1 MAAFFDDPFTTG
13 RGIDGTAPSGTPV
26 QGFDSLVDSIAALQG
41 RSEQTPPT
49 AGPLGQ
55 EDSADPFPD
64 TAGEDRP
71 EVARKQDEGV
81 VPGLLSQPLDERGP
95 TAFQR
100 MEINWAD
107 GGEKADTPRPY
118 KAGDADFLEVDYTY
132 GRKKGATNEP
142 ILAANVFGR
151 QFTEAELQQDDEG
164 RRLLELMAAR
174 RAGTYNS
181 GGSLANF
188 GRGWAD
194 WSKSDIPFYGWMS
207 DIGVSISEAIDM
219 SKTIR
224 KLQDGEKVTPHEAIA
239 VRRYMLQQEL
249 EGTRTMA
256 YNVGAVVRQAV
267 PFMAEMAA
275 TSAVGAALGSI
286 VAPGLGTLTGGAA
299 GALVGAAKWLFT
311 GGRAAAKAGTRYLV
325 SSTVAEIAR
334 RMARGEAVS
343 LAERQLVMRAGRD
356 VFGKA
361 AFRTLRG
368 EVAAELG
375 TTASRR
381 TVTETAVKRFAGRFA
396 EADAV
401 PEAARGLATKLV
413 EADTAN
419 AVGSGAM
426 EAMRKWALNFAKT
439 RPAEGA
445 GAREIDRAVRE
456 GIANATRTHGAAWV
470 HTELSNLSKG
480 FTRGLVR
487 EIGGAGGTLD
497 ATQTVAQSIARAS
510 GSLAVEDRL
519 AETVTRSILSDA
531 ARNFELRYG
540 TRGFLATPE
549 RFLRFAFRNAQRGFL
564 QSEHSFVRG
573 GLPTIGHAGF
583 TSFNRSWD
591 ALAEGIGRTMIQAPI
606 QAGIQLGVAAPV
618 FAGVAA
624 ASGADLGDVTFR
636 GQLGEQLDALVT
648 GDRDRM
654 DHARMVA
661 LGQMFTEY
669 WSENS
674 GRGLGLLAGGAASG
688 LAGKTPLQV
697 ARYLKGARDTFI
709 TPISR
714 RTGETLSK
722 AVEAVFGYGDIRR
735 MSLDRVKGLAERY
748 VSRAGFRS
756 ANRADIA
763 RIVET
768 RSLDG
773 VDGAFRR
780 ELESKGVKSA
790 KDLVTNSVMAAE
802 RFTKGQAARAYLGY
816 VMMQKGV
823 TPDRIVR
830 AFRQMGKGG
839 GIIEEMGEERFGD
852 FIKGL
857 FHLDDSASNATLADH
872 MKNAFSGWTDADQ
885 LATEFLGFAFPGIAR
900 GASLRLQSWM
910 GQGGLARTRD
920 ATSAIVRITD
930 AASSRRTAQV
940 AVEGLDEK
948 SRRRYAAWD
957 EAKAAEL
964 DRNLGTTEANRAKV
978 GANAAAHR
986 ALAADPSQW
995 ERFEADLAAAGAQ
1008 VREGQNASVRDT
1020 LDRMR
1025 ASKTDEAAADAMA
1038 EAAKEIA
1045 ETSGTEQELEANIQA
1060 FGGEALF
1067 GPDGVDA
1074 IRKEWRKA
1082 DGHAFS
1088 KGNAIEQSLS
1098 EYNRLVHDGPGRM
1111 DFENGHTADEWARH
1125 LVTYAPF
1132 AGRNNAQTA
1141 EERERAAQGSDTGV
1155 DLVGAGAREELA
1167 DAVDE
1172 MALRLGRAESELEP
1186 SMSWGRRALIRLAG
1200 LPAAI
1205 VSGDLSFA
1213 AANPAA
1219 WLAADVGVPLHLRE
1233 AARNAYREALLHGYR
1248 ELESQFDAGLKARL
1262 NEALANGTDFA
1273 VALQDAGVDT
1283 ATVRRMEEAGA
1294 AHRRALISAVS
1305 QEYLAASGV
1314 LSIAQSD
1321 LAVPAVRLARDQYV
1335 RDLPEADREAA
1346 RRMSDADFARDH
1358 ANLVDDAKSQIVE
1371 GVFRIVRDQ
1380 HAAYYA
1386 SNALAGRNGFTI
1398 SVDALRAVNNGTKE
1412 EVLAAILRL
1421 PAFKGVQGVVDVS
1434 GNAALTQ
1441 DALGAMAHTADVDRI
1456 LSLQPGA
1463 DGRYPPEAL
1472 AEIVEAS
1479 GRRADMYPE
1488 EDNQRFARTWVAQ
1501 LALMREGALTTLSNA
1516 DGAVSAITPTMEGGV
1531 KSWSVR
1537 TANADGT
1544 VATTNFGSFE
1554 AARGFAE
1561 SQGYSVNHMELTVSS
1576 VREVLSRDATS
1587 AVFFAYGNDRDV
1599 LRRAYLNQ
1607 LGGRHAVELDAR
1619 RLPQTSVVEQQ
1630 LPPYLRRVITTS
1642 EDGEVLSNDWEYKT
1656 AEEAAAQLR
1665 TERTTDPEAFKRY
1678 ESVSGQ
1684 MAASLGIVRRAT
1696 GAAVGM
1702 GLGSGAWV
1710 MRVDGGYNQDR
1721 VVLSPDFASEGN
1733 SEAMLRAGLRNAID
1747 VAVRSPD
1754 AGREGRGRLFAD
1766 AYVEFMAARDRVLDA
1781 LRRTDMKRYNQVK
1794 AVFDEQFPPH
1804 NGVVSTGAI
1813 AHLAAASVF
1822 FTSERGL
1829 RQEGRGFFGSPEVAA
1844 VADEFRSS
1852 PIYPLFVSAIDEAL
1866 GGNGF
1871 FRRTAGSL
1879 NGLARWLQAFAP
1891 DARDLSDARNSPVF
1905 TPDGS
1910 AKRNPYLVR
1919 YSFAAGVASY
1929 AKDAEGQTLRAD
1941 TFDGNLARGYIR
1953 SVSDS
1958 CHSIATALADAD
1970 GLPADGG
1977 YTSAEAYERLRR
1989 AALFGGS
1996 TQTAQNTPPAP
2007 QVKVTGFDLVATES
2021 GLKALEKDAGLQ
2033 GPQTIDGET
2042 ARNIGSALRLVFQAA
2057 GGRFTEGR
2065 RAATEFMRDRGVPE
2079 DSIQAILNGFDS
2091 SELVEEREAGEPEMS
2106 ETEARIE
2113 EREASGGADGTDKMD
2128 HESNIKQWASNA
2140 DVRAVSD
2147 TVKWLFPLE
2156 GGDVSALFVRAREA
2170 LRRVPTGG
2178 LPAGDAGAI
2187 RDFAEAM
2194 NPFAD
2199 PERAEARI
2207 AGHGGLISEPDGKV
2221 LTATLDRVIGA
2232 LARAGMY
2239 ADACTLAAVRQLPH
2253 NRRLKVLQMWSQLT
2267 PVGHFHIAR
2276 SEETYGD
2283 RRFHVA
2289 TRGSFRND
2297 ARSVNAMESIWSSLM
2312 SSPILKGADTREKI
2326 AERIA
2331 LAETVLQDID
2341 SKTVDAGFR
2350 ARVEKAFGFKVE
2362 DVRRAVDA
2370 VRALNPASIVTA
2382 KIGKNSTVP
2391 LFAVDKADFDA
2402 LAEVKGQW
2410 SEGTRSASSYAELKR
2425 NLDPAAVRRALDGIQ
2440 TLTRRRMEALAPVID
2455 MVYGQGSDAVQLL
2468 RSPDS
2473 LSFLRQELEREILF
2487 GDHERAQGLL
2497 NRFLDFTNEFAAVES
2512 AKWEGNR
2519 AGPRQLYPASRFLVE
2534 TVQEPFAG
2542 LGLRLT
2548 GSSNEQVL
2556 SGKKVSKSAA
2566 AGIQAIMDRESRFG
2580 SANVQEAS
2588 KEYLRSE
2595 RRHRRTA
2602 DTVALRARAYAAGL
2616 PAEVTRGYVRQF
2628 LRGMAAVKAATN
2640 TSPASG
2646 VTPAD
2651 SLEIVNAKFKAD
2663 AKRPPDN
2670 LLHLINTYTI
2680 SMPRNSQRIGGV
2692 ARNAVE
2698 GSENRTITT
2707 LPSQVP
2713 AFLRACS
2720 SELFSLKVD
2729 GASALDTLKANGLRW
2744 ADGSHPVA
2752 AVLGTLD
2759 EGNLVDR
2766 MHLAGLANRAIMEDI
2781 AYGGLKGTLA
2791 IPLFRGDKSSMYSL
2805 TIPSYL
2811 AKGWVEAAKDGKV
2824 KVSAALKRFIQ
2835 SIYKRGGDNLDGI
2848 LSGTAEGSD
2857 ALDSTMAT
2865 SWDDLDDKGRGIQL
2879 RADFYRAVYG
2889 LVAAASGQDRIDPK
2903 RVAVNLSIGPII
2915 PMRSAVRAEGIEG
2928 VIWAH
2933 PSSGKT
2939 YIAKAGSRRYVDFD
2953 SQYKS
2958 AYLGEMLIGRPFKNE
2973 AEKKAFRKN
2982 HEAEWEAAVD
2992 TLFRRAMNET
3002 AAEGKTLLVSD
3013 VRILEQ
3019 HSDEIDRVI
3028 DMDEETFVKRSADR
3042 GDTNEASMRRW
3053 KASINRAVETARKA
3067 GKNIEVNN
3075 GNLSEY
3081 LSATSVQDVLPPPGY
3096 YRSTIVG
3103 GRKTPG
3109 SVRDGRDGA
3118 TGASMMGGWFV
3129 HGSMADKVAAMSDSG
3144 SAQAIKVHVYGLN
3157 DGVDF
3162 DKGQAHDYGLFD
3174 GEEGEV
3180 SSLASVNWWK
3190 RQMRGR
3196 VATALGLAEDALEMP
3211 QKPETILDNTP
3222 EEDQY
3227 RQDLEAWKGRV
3238 ETAKRFLKTS
3248 TVGLCDM
3255 EVAKAGAFG
3264 SRAGVRVEKG
3274 AKEIRF
3280 GGELVFVSDDG
3291 KHWRPSEAV
3300 AKAAP
3305 WFVLEPE
3312 VKNSA
3317 APLVA
3322 CVAALAAMKGGLSAG
3337 DVAAIEGEWTLPDG
3351 SVSTGTLG
3359 DAGLLP
3365 RGSTLSARV
3374 VDGAVAVDFFTQSMI
3389 AQVVANNSATSEAR
3403 SGHPFATNLTRD
3415 VQVDELLTQA
3425 IGGVEARLRS
3435 TGFVDAHS
3443 AYALLQLAQLQT
3455 NRQLLWDAL
3464 QRDAELS
3471 EAVRAF
3477 PEDAEVRGAVY
3488 EKIKAFVARQMV
3500 PSYHGGHGVMVASGL
3515 QAKVNRFA
3523 HTAEIYEAPGMD
3535 GYTRDCY
3542 RPALVLGSKAREI
3555 LGMSRTYASGTVN
3568 VRQAGFRYGIYAVD
3582 EDLDRYLGGKDIKEY
3597 LESGEAQAEIE
3608 RIAPVFGDDARRAVA
3623 IAFAVRRI
3631 RDLQRGDDQTK
3642 AARELEAF
3650 MECFSDYAQRNVRM
3664 FPLKDGERLYP
3675 RFDDLFLKDGRF
3687 DYAALDGGANRRV
3700 YRDGSTRLYLGG
3712 SFFAAHRSPSGNIE
3726 AFSGLARATAPVTY
3740 DRRSLL
3746 AGAESKYA
3754 LDPIT
3759 TNTQGSDTD
3768 GDSSGIQVYD
3778 YTLEERGGVDAQAI
3792 RGFVDAVA
3800 GKFVTSSFGRAEVA
3814 KGADL
3819 AAEVMALA
3827 RANGWTVKS
3836 ETADG
3841 TEIEV
3846 VDPKVLE
3853 LIQRELL
3860 QAQID
3865 NYRRAPTLHQGH
3877 FDGDAAGVVANRPAD
3892 DRRAKDVF
3900 DASEL
3905 VDHREGSGV
3914 VTYDTGFVGRSPVGT
3929 DAVFE
3934 SPCTEGDYLE
3944 ISKAVPGSVMPEYK
3958 AGMTMTDLLNGA
3970 VEKVSSAD
3978 VSLFDPTTVAR
3989 LSDAASDSSN
3999 ARATSVSLQSRYLR
4013 ALTERLDTEAS
4024 GVFADVRANGYSPV
4038 ADFIAHMDGI
4048 SNNLFDTLKKMFATR
4063 AGWTR
4068 DLLPTMVTRIVRHAI
4083 ADSRKNPDVRI
4094 DDKFFARELLL
4105 FLAETRDPD
4114 SPVGKF
4120 ITFSN
4125 TLTGRDALLGHLDS
4139 LMAELRRK
4147 ADGAKDEEKRTLFRR
4162 RVGRIRTVVESVR
4175 PSDTVQNIARSLLR
4189 SMNQV
4194 AVGALRTDEDDLDI
4208 GDELMWL
4215 CTKLDAIALNRP
4227 MTKRELQFSDDVLD
4241 GGNASKRAFG
4251 DLTDYPKE
4259 SGRTFA
4265 ALAKRQARTAPS
4277 LWAKVASAGVGAKQ
4291 AVVSHMFVDWMTEYA
4306 PATTEAFVNKLHADV
4321 VLDAPDGARIPT
4333 VQDTAQNYGRLK
4345 HLIGAYRLLI
4355 DAVGE
4360 ANAEKA
4366 VTLFGP
4372 TTQKFSE
4379 TLLATVRER
4388 TGEALRNA
4396 TGDMSRL
4403 SPVDRLFAA
4412 IDANGNEL
4420 RLNASVSAAE
4430 IEDLRR
4436 GFQELMGT
4444 TERFEVPGTK
4454 GKRIMG
4460 STLARLIMVHAA
4472 ATTDFGARSSYVTQ
4486 STLPAVFGDDNV
4498 RFMDAYA
4505 KNAAD
4510 AALYMHAP
4518 VRIGETG
4525 LKATTYDL
4533 VANLKPLSRA
4543 AGRGVKADR
4552 ETLASRFA
4560 VKQRQET
4567 APTELMSL
4575 KTDARFV
4582 RRERIG
4588 RVDASAAHLYRP
4600 SQASYQLVRPV
4611 NGKNQ
4616 AVDAFPLFGLD
4627 GRENTAAG
4635 RTYSL
4640 ESAVDNWSA
4649 QASILV
4655 ANAAIARDMLA
4666 QKADGHG
4673 FPALNED
4680 CSVSTSDD
4688 RRFVSAGDSI
4698 ADWER
4703 RTGMDLGLLETVAD
4717 EAPRYEAETGRMWF
4731 DTALSGSRLSRR
4743 RIARDILRRAVE
4755 TSPDLYALL
4764 ENLDKRIVTGD
4775 DAIDAAWA
4783 AAARDVR
4790 RGRIEDPAPA
4800 DAPLPPPAAQVR
4812 ASEEGGD
4819 TVEVASIRRAD
4830 FIRRAD
4836 ALYPGRA
4843 DITEDQLRKSIPDAI
4858 EAAFKRIFGNT
4869 VEVKRVL
4876 NADGEET
4883 NLLRVTRDVNGK
4895 KVVTHIAYG
4904 ESIRHDYSQHWNDR
4918 RTIESVV
4925 AGLNVKFP
4933 GANLSADTILA
4944 MPERE
4949 RKTFLRLVSE
4959 RARSMGNAGG
4969 SLTTNAAFYDP
4980 EFAGAMSGLIRLDVD
4995 AGFQTL
5001 FHEYFHSMLECFRAL
5016 GISTEEDQAALAAA
5030 FPGADGEFNE
5040 ESAANAYAKYLT
5052 DLTQAEGSEVKLRD
5066 FYDETGGVSREVQEL
5081 FSRFRTT
5088 SELITRATQRGEDD
5102 EGLPIFLRCTFI
5114 QGLSEDEMAHLVRTP
5129 DEGDLKAVEAK
5140 LLGQPVRDTGGMPPV
5155 LTVNQ
5160 QKAKERAWQAIS
5172 DGDASL
5178 LERRMRELQDTLDA
5192 PQPAPA
5198 QPEPEAPEATGESVE
5213 ASTARS
5219 PDVTPAGRVQA
5230 FLRAALRRWTEFPA
5244 EAMRT
5249 DLAELREA
5257 SYMHEPVGES
5267 IGARRALFGVR
5278 RLLRETAAA
5287 LGIEVERI
5295 VERTEADGSVTRT
5308 VEPTEKG
5315 RALFADEVAV
5325 NLANRLMYMSDME
5338 REREAEG
5345 KGRDDRAR
5353 HASAEYA
5360 FARALQTVA
5369 PTRYHKFALALAK
5382 KSSDAF
5388 AAAERR
5394 CIEAADRAQEAGDA
5408 AKAAGL
5414 RRKASDL
5421 ASRSTA
5427 VMEFVRATVS
5437 GEDFHYLFPNN
5448 GNTGDLWGLMVKT
5461 FSGGAVLDGRD
5472 SADGIRRY
5480 AADGQFLFSFDL
5492 DDPTVQMAYDYANQ
5506 AFFTARAA
5514 AAFQTDGGL
5523 KDGDVAADIDAALDG
5538 RLPTETEERPV
5549 ETEER
5554 PVGFDLGSN
5563 APHWVLSA
5571 PGAWI
5576 SSDMQKDLG
5585 SVGLRELMTDHS
5597 IRAVTES
5604 GYNLATTM
5612 LQVFGC
5618 DCYPGDRVR
5627 RMELTESH
5635 LGRNERGDLAY
5646 VEKGADIIRFSH
5658 TTGVFFGTVNF
5669 GARRDGEPMTHEDL
5683 QMVNF
5688 ALQGVRGMVGGDRSL
5703 VTGIRLGNLTGAID
5717 HLTRDPQGFFAP
5729 SRVMHRVRH
5738 GYEVSPS
5745 GGKVLVSSLDKAL
5758 YQLLLAVPRDIIGG
5772 GNVSVR
5778 DVRTGACTFAD
5789 SVGDGLY
5796 GDLIAALASGA
5807 RAAQNERS
5815 EADKAAAMERALL
5828 RGGFAERGGS
5838 RTPSLNLAIRMSRIR
5853 DAWAASQAVRKL
5865 EAAGR
5870 PKALLSL
5877 DHWVRE
5883 LSRETRKLNAAAAK
5897 SSYLR
5902 LGSGS
5907 AFTLAGTQNFWFH
5920 GGTGAHQL
5928 DVQRY
5933 RTALEL
5939 LRETEPSSE
5948 DALRRNHEG
5957 LFDTLGALGAG
5968 RAEVPAFGKGPGTP
5982 YAATD
5987 AQLRYLADLLGRDT
6001 SASSGFTVDGF
6012 VEDVRSGR
6020 YAVGGDLYVPGAE
6033 LAADATVLDLAVTL
6047 NRLIGDAIVEGANAG
6062 GALTASTRRRL
6073 ADMDAVNRRLADAL
6087 SLAVKGDRI
6096 AAQSDLDR
6104 FRRTGETGTSW
6115 TAPEA
6120 LLQMT
6125 RELVAAERWRGCL
6138 AQMLVSVDENG
6149 APNYVVNPDENAVAV
6164 EQMPDEYWGAL
6175 ARFVIQRSRGVE
6187 NLPSYDEGV
6196 SGVENMRNVY
6206 RAVRDN
6212 AKGMY
6217 VPLTERDAKIRPL
6230 FEGMLCRRTDRDSAG
6245 NVCDLTLTQGGE
6257 AVAYMKQLLGMPDGR
6272 TTATSAL
6279 RQVERILS
6287 WSKLAS
6293 VGFSAFFQIATA
6305 FESQA
6310 AASGFTQAFLGNLP
6324 GRTGAKLGRA
6334 IGRALGRKGGLGAF
6348 QSDALSF
6355 KDIVENINS
6364 NDPFMKEA
6372 RELCDLVGMPLDQ
6385 AVDPY
6390 AAENEANPGLTQGS
6404 VVKRDIEKLY
6414 RMMQR
6419 FGLKGA
6425 GTVKSFL
6432 NFAYQHP
6439 TDYTFNVVL
6448 NGVKLAVVA
6457 QTMRRLREEC
6467 ARGARPFDPV
6477 TELRRHAAYIDAE
6490 IGGIDPGRYAWATP
6504 QMQRILR
6511 LAMFSWQWTVGA
6523 WVAGSG
6529 EALSDAV
6536 FGGHSTTRASRQFAL
6551 IRWMRMLGI
6560 VKFGVPLVLQMAV
6573 KLLAR
6578 AMSKALPPPDDE
6590 AEEDETYDERMVPW
6604 MMWNNESKAGSLSFD
6619 ITPLLK
6625 IARRVPGAVA
6635 LKEADVPVISAL
6647 VPAYV
6652 GGGRNTTGRRR
6663 YYMHFGKQSDE
6674 FFRYFDGPTGA
6685 LNQLL
6690 SKGSTGL
6697 QAVSQLLFGHSLS
6710 GMPGDTDVT
6719 KPQVLL
6725 NMFLPFSWQGAKSNA
6740 DTGVLAA
6747 LGPVRMGQ
6755 SKRSTRLRI
6764 VERLNR
6770 FVEDE
6775 RANDPWS
6782 YGRNRR
6788 RLNLLCTDILREAQM
6803 NGVDP
6808 ASIMTSALGDVAH
6821 VQYLKLMDSL
6831 PKDANSNDVDTL
6843 EAMKAIRALV
6853 RVNRKA
6859 SDIKSSIVQKYEAA
6873 GVDVKRNPRYRAA
6886 LWDLVRTMRQAPF
6899 RADADM
6905 KARFDSWFD
6914 TTLDVRYRR
6923 ATQLD
6928 AKGGENFGNFLAT
6941 DEVPDTLFGVP
6952 VVKDGYTD
6960 EDLAFFAEHP
6970 EAGGYYDLGGDEG
6983 AEPEPRGALGA
6994 GKTRG
6999 AYPGSLNNPGNVEKR
7014 KERRQ
7019 GEVDSP
7025 HGRWAKFATPQDGLR
7040 EMADVIRQI
7049 ADVKLAEAGK
7059 DFTIRNFAEVYA
7071 PRKNRKGAKENDT
7084 DRYIRDISSY
7094 SGLDADTPLA
7104 RDADSMA
7111 KLLRTVVRF
7120 ESGYPHSQW
7129 FTDDEYRN
7137 AANKLRKTPGL

>member
-1 MAAFFDDPFTTG
+1 MATFFDDPFTTG
-13 RGIDGTAPSGTPV
+13 RNADGTVPSGTSG
-26 QGFDSLVDSIAALQG
+26 QGLGGLLDSLADVQ
-41 RSEQTPPT
+41 EQPGQQPSDATLT
-49 AGPLGQ
+49 GQ
-55 EDSADPFPD
+55 EDSSADMFPD

-71 EVARKQDEGV
+71 EVAKKQDESLI
-81 VPGLLSQPLDERGP
+81 PGLLSQPLDDRGP

-107 GGEKADTPRPY
+107 GGEKDDMPRPY
-118 KAGDADFLEVDYTY
+118 KAGDADFLEVDYMY
-132 GRKKGATNEP
+132 GRKKGASDEP

-164 RRLLELMAAR
+164 RKLLDLMAAR

-181 GGSLANF
+181 GGTLANF
-188 GRGWAD
+188 GKGWAN

-249 EGTRTMA
+249 EGRRTMA
-256 YNVGAVVRQAV
+256 YNVGAVVRQSV
-267 PFMAEMAA
+267 PFMGEMAA

-286 VAPGLGTLTGGAA
+286 VPGLGTLTGGAA
-299 GALVGAAKWLFT
+299 GALVGALKWLFT
-311 GGRAAAKAGTRYLV
+311 GGSAGVKAGSRVLISKAT
-325 SSTVAEIAR
+325 ADIAKR
-334 RMARGEAVS
+334 IARGEAVS
-343 LAERQLVMRAGRD
+343 IAERQLMMRAGRD
-356 VFGKA
+356 IFGKA
-361 AFRTLRG
+361 AFRTLRN
-368 EVAAELG
+368 EVATELG
-375 TTASRR
+375 ASASRR
-381 TVTETAVKRFAGRFA
+381 AVTEAAVKRFAGRFA
-396 EADAV
+396 EADTV
-401 PEAARGLATKLV
+401 SETSRGLVTKLI

-419 AVGSGAM
+419 AVNSGAM
-426 EAMRKWALNFAKT
+426 EAMRKWALNFARMK
-439 RPAEGA
+439 PAEGA
-445 GAREIDRAVRE
+445 GVREIDRAVQE
-456 GIANATRTHGAAWV
+456 GIRNATREHGAAWV
-470 HTELSNLSKG
+470 NAQLKDLSKG

-487 EIGGAGGTLD
+487 EIGGAEGTLN
-497 ATQTVAQSIARAS
+497 ATQTVAQSLARAS

-519 AETVTRSILSDA
+519 AETMTRSILSDA
-531 ARNFELRYG
+531 AKNFELRYG

-549 RFLRFAFRNAQRGFL
+549 RFLRFAFRNAQRGLL

-573 GLPTIGHAGF
+573 GLPTIGHAGY

-624 ASGADLGDVTFR
+624 ANGADIGDVAFK
-636 GQLGEQLDALVT
+636 GQLGEQLNALMT

-654 DHARMVA
+654 DHAKMVA

-697 ARYLKGARDTFI
+697 AKYIKGARDTFI

-714 RTGETLSK
+714 KTGETLSK
-722 AVEAVFGYGDIRR
+722 AVEAVFGYGDIRK
-735 MSLDRVKGLAERY
+735 MSLDRVKDLAERY
-748 VSRAGFRS
+748 VSKAGFRY
-756 ANRADIA
+756 ANRADIT

-768 RSLDG
+768 KSLDG
-773 VDGAFRR
+773 ISDAFRR
-780 ELESKGVKSA
+780 ELKDKGVKSA
-790 KDLVTNSVMAAE
+790 KDLVTNSAMAAE

-816 VMMQKGV
+816 VMMQKGI

-872 MKNAFSGWTDADQ
+872 MKNAFSGWTDPDQ

-910 GQGGLARTRD
+910 GQGGLARTRN
-920 ATSAIVRITD
+920 ATSTIVRITD
-930 AASSRRTAQV
+930 AASAKRTAQV
-940 AVEGLDEK
+940 AIEGLDEE
-948 SRRRYAAWD
+948 SRTRYEEWD
-957 EAKAAEL
+957 RAKAAEL

-978 GANAAAHR
+978 GASAAAHR
-986 ALAADPSQW
+986 AHAADPAQW
-995 ERFEADLAAAGAQ
+995 EQFEQALGAAGAQ
-1008 VREGQNASVRDT
+1008 VGEGQNASVRDT
-1020 LDRMR
+1020 LDKVR
-1025 ASKTDEAAADAMA
+1025 AAETDEAAAGAMA
-1038 EAAKEIA
+1038 EAAQEIA
-1045 ETSGTEQELEANIQA
+1045 ETSGTAQELETNIQR
-1060 FGGEALF
+1060 FGGEAFF
-1067 GPDGVDA
+1067 GADGVDA

-1082 DGHAFS
+1082 EGHAFAADH
-1088 KGNAIEQSLS
+1088 AIEQSLS
-1098 EYNRLVHDGPGRM
+1098 TYNQLVHDGPGRM
-1111 DFENGHTADEWARH
+1111 NFADGHTADEWARH

-1141 EERERAAQGSDTGV
+1141 AERERAAQGAEDSGI
-1155 DLVGAGAREELA
+1155 DLVGANAREELS

-1172 MALRLGRAESELEP
+1172 MALRLGRAEAEIEP
-1186 SMSWGRRALIRLAG
+1186 SMSWGRRALVRLAG

-1205 VSGDLSFA
+1205 VAGDLSFA

-1219 WLAADVGVPLHLRE
+1219 WLAADVGVPLRLRE

-1248 ELESQFDAGLKARL
+1248 AIESGFDSEVKAKL
-1262 NEALANGTDFA
+1262 NKAIAEGTDFA
-1273 VALQDAGVDT
+1273 VALRDVGVDT
-1283 ATVRRMEEAGA
+1283 ASIRRMEEAGA
-1294 AHRRALISAVS
+1294 EHRKALISAVS

-1314 LSIAQSD
+1314 MSIAQSD
-1321 LAVPAVRLARDQYV
+1321 LSTPAIRLARDRYV
-1335 RDLPEADREAA
+1335 RDLPEAEREAA
-1346 RRMSDADFARDH
+1346 RRMSDEDFARDH
-1358 ANLVDDAKSQIVE
+1358 ADLVDTAKSNIVE
-1371 GVFRIVRDQ
+1371 GVLRIVRDQ

-1386 SNALAGRNGFTI
+1386 SNARAGRNGFTI
-1398 SVDALRAVNNGTKE
+1398 SVDAVRAVKNGTSG

-1421 PAFKGVQGVVDVS
+1421 PAFRGVQGVVDVS
-1434 GNAALTQ
+1434 GNASLTQ
-1441 DALGAMAHTADVDRI
+1441 DAMEAMAHTSDVDRI
-1456 LSLQPGA
+1456 LSFQTDR
-1463 DGRYPPEAL
+1463 DGLYSPEDL
-1472 AEIVEAS
+1472 SEIVEAS
-1479 GRRADMYPE
+1479 GRRADMYTE
-1488 EDNQRFARTWVAQ
+1488 ADNQAFARQWVAQ
-1501 LALMREGALTTLSNA
+1501 LTLMREGALTTLTDA
-1516 DGAVSAITPTMEGGV
+1516 DGNSATISPTVEGDQKRWTVRLADQSGALTTTVFDSFRAAQDYAV
-1531 KSWSVR
+1531 
-1537 TANADGT
+1537 
-1544 VATTNFGSFE
+1544 
-1554 AARGFAE
+1554 
-1561 SQGYSVNHMELTVSS
+1561 SQGYRLNHMELTVTS

-1587 AVFFAYGNDRDV
+1587 AVFFVYGNDRDV
-1599 LRRAYLNQ
+1599 LRRVYLNQ
-1607 LGGRHAVELDAR
+1607 IGGRTAVENDVR
-1619 RLPQTSVVEQQ
+1619 GMQTTVAEQQ
-1630 LPPYLRRVITTS
+1630 LPPYLRRVIQRD
-1642 EDGEVLSNDWEYKT
+1642 ENQNVISNEWEYKT
-1656 AEEAAAQLR
+1656 PEEAAAQLR
-1665 TERTTDPEAFKRY
+1665 TEKANDPAAFAKY
-1678 ESVSGQ
+1678 ESEAER
-1684 MAASLGIVRRAT
+1684 MAATLGIVRRAT
-1696 GAAVGM
+1696 DAAVGM

-1710 MRVDGGYNQDR
+1710 LRTDGGYSQDR
-1721 VVLSPDFASEGN
+1721 VILSPDFTSEGN
-1733 SEAMLRAGLRNAID
+1733 SEAMLRAGLKNAID
-1747 VAVRSPD
+1747 ASVRSRD
-1754 AGREGRGRLFAD
+1754 VGREGRSRLFAD
-1766 AYVEFMAARDRVLDA
+1766 AYMEFMAAKDRVLDA
-1781 LRRTDMKRYNQVK
+1781 LQRTDMKKYNQVK
-1794 AVFDEQFPPH
+1794 AVFDEQFPPC
-1804 NGVVSTGAI
+1804 NGAVSTESI
-1813 AHLAAASVF
+1813 AHLAAAAVF

-1829 RQEGRGFFGSPEVAA
+1829 GQEGRGFFGSPEVAA

-1871 FRRTAGSL
+1871 FRREAGSR
-1879 NGLARWLQAFAP
+1879 NGLARWLSAFAP
-1891 DARDLSDARNSPVF
+1891 NSRDLSDARNSPVF
-1905 TPDGS
+1905 TPEGS

-1919 YSFAAGVASY
+1919 YSFADGVASY
-1929 AKDAEGQTLRAD
+1929 AKDPDGHTLRAD
-1941 TFDGNLARGYIR
+1941 TFSGDLAGGYIK

-1996 TQTAQNTPPAP
+1996 TQTAENTPPAP
-2007 QVKVTGFDLVATES
+2007 QVQVTAFDLVATES
-2021 GLKALEKDAGLQ
+2021 GRKALEKDAGLQ

-2042 ARNIGSALRLVFQAA
+2042 AKRIGTALRLVFQAE

-2065 RAATEFMRDRGVPE
+2065 LAAQEFMRDRGVPE

-2091 SELVEEREAGEPEMS
+2091 SELVAEREAGEPAMS

-2156 GGDVSALFVRAREA
+2156 GGDVSALFVRSREA
-2170 LRRVPTGG
+2170 LRRVPTEGM
-2178 LPAGDAGAI
+2178 AEADAKAI

-2207 AGHGGLISEPDGKV
+2207 AEHGGLISEPDRKV

-2283 RRFHVA
+2283 HRFHVA

-2297 ARSVNAMESIWSSLM
+2297 ARSVNAMESVWSSLM
-2312 SSPILKGADTREKI
+2312 SSPILKGAETREEI

-2341 SKTVDAGFR
+2341 AKTVDAGFR
-2350 ARVEKAFGFKVE
+2350 ARVERAFGFKVE
-2362 DVRRAVDA
+2362 DVRKAIDA
-2370 VRALNPASIVTA
+2370 VRALNPASTVTA
-2382 KIGKNSTVP
+2382 KIGKNSTVS

-2410 SEGTRSASSYAELKR
+2410 SKETKSASSYAELKKD
-2425 NLDPAAVRRALDGIQ
+2425 LDPTAVRKALDNIQ
-2440 TLTRRRMEALAPVID
+2440 SLTRRRMEALAPVID
-2455 MVYGQGSDAVQLL
+2455 MVYGQGSDAAQLL

-2487 GDHERAQGLL
+2487 GDRERAQGLL

-2519 AGPRQLYPASRFLVE
+2519 AGARQLYPVSRFLVE

-2556 SGKKVSKSAA
+2556 TGAKVTKAAA

-2580 SANVQEAS
+2580 TANLQEAR

-2595 RRHRRTA
+2595 MRHRRTA
-2602 DTVALRARAYAAGL
+2602 ATAAVRAQFYENGLPKDGARA
-2616 PAEVTRGYVRQF
+2616 YVRQF
-2628 LRGMAAVKAATN
+2628 LRGMAMVKAMTN
-2640 TSPASG
+2640 TSPMSG
-2646 VTPAD
+2646 VTPDDA
-2651 SLEIVNAKFKAD
+2651 LKTVNATFKAD

-2670 LLHLINTYTI
+2670 LLHLINSYTI

-2713 AFLRACS
+2713 AFLRACG
-2720 SELFSLKVD
+2720 SELFNLKVD
-2729 GASALDTLKANGLRW
+2729 GTSALETLKANGLRW

-2791 IPLFRGDKSSMYSL
+2791 VPLFRGDKSSMYSL
-2805 TIPSYL
+2805 TVPSHL
-2811 AKGWVEAAKDGKV
+2811 VRGWIEAERKGKI
-2824 KVSAALKRFIQ
+2824 KVSDTLKQLIA
-2835 SIYKRGGDNLDGI
+2835 SIYKRGGDSLAEI

-2857 ALDSTMAT
+2857 ALDNIMTT
-2865 SWDDLDDKGRGIQL
+2865 PWEELDDKGKGIQL
-2879 RADFYRAVYG
+2879 RADFYRAAYG
-2889 LVAAASGQDRIDPK
+2889 LVAAACGQDRIDPK

-2915 PMRSAVRAEGIEG
+2915 PMRSAVKAEEG
-2928 VIWAH
+2928 
-2933 PSSGKT
+2933 
-2939 YIAKAGSRRYVDFD
+2939 
-2953 SQYKS
+2953 
-2958 AYLGEMLIGRPFKNE
+2958 M
-2973 AEKKAFRKN
+2973 
-2982 HEAEWEAAVD
+2982 
-2992 TLFRRAMNET
+2992 
-3002 AAEGKTLLVSD
+3002 
-3013 VRILEQ
+3013 
-3019 HSDEIDRVI
+3019 
-3028 DMDEETFVKRSADR
+3028 
-3042 GDTNEASMRRW
+3042 
-3053 KASINRAVETARKA
+3053 
-3067 GKNIEVNN
+3067 
-3075 GNLSEY
+3075 
-3081 LSATSVQDVLPPPGY
+3081 PPPGY

-3103 GRKTPG
+3103 G
-3109 SVRDGRDGA
+3109 V

-3174 GEEGEV
+3174 DEGGEV
-3180 SSLASVNWWK
+3180 SGLASVNWWK

-3196 VATALGLAEDALEMP
+3196 VATALGFAENALEEP
-3211 QKPETILDNTP
+3211 QKPETILDNSP
-3222 EEDQY
+3222 EEEQY
-3227 RQDLEAWKGRV
+3227 RKDLEEWKGRV

-3280 GGELVFVSDDG
+3280 GGEVVFVSEDG
-3291 KHWRPSEAV
+3291 KNWRPSEAV

-3305 WFVLEPE
+3305 WFVLQPE

-3322 CVAALAAMKGGLSAG
+3322 CVAALAAMKGGLAAA
-3337 DVAAIEGEWTLPDG
+3337 DVAATVGEWTLPDG
-3351 SVSTGTLG
+3351 TVSKGTLG

-3365 RGSTLSARV
+3365 KGSTLSARI

-3425 IGGVEARLRS
+3425 MGGIEAQLRS
-3435 TGFVDAHS
+3435 TGFVDAHC

-3464 QRDAELS
+3464 NEDTELA

-3477 PEDAEVRGAVY
+3477 PEDAEVREAVY

-3542 RPALVLGSKAREI
+3542 RPARVLGSKAREI

-3568 VRQAGFRYGIYAVD
+3568 VRQNGFRYGLYTID
-3582 EDLDRYLGGKDIKEY
+3582 ENLDKYLARKEMKEY
-3597 LESGEAQAEIE
+3597 LESDEAQAEIE
-3608 RIAPVFGDDARRAVA
+3608 RIAPVFGDDAKRAVA

-3642 AARELEAF
+3642 AARELRAF
-3650 MECFSDYAQRNVRM
+3650 MECFSDYAQRQVKM
-3664 FPLKDGERLYP
+3664 FPLKDEEFQYP
-3675 RFDDLFLKDGRF
+3675 RFDDLFLADDRF
-3687 DYAALDGGANRRV
+3687 DYAALEGAGQRRE
-3700 YRDGSTRLYLGG
+3700 YRDGTTRLYLGG

-3726 AFSGLARATAPVTY
+3726 AFSGLARATSPVTY
-3740 DRRSLL
+3740 DRKSLL

-3778 YTLEERGGVDAQAI
+3778 YSLEEKESVSAQRI
-3792 RGFVDAVA
+3792 RDFADAVA
-3800 GKFVTSSFGRAEVA
+3800 SKFIPPATGNQVEVA
-3814 KGADL
+3814 SGEAL

-3827 RANGWTVKS
+3827 KANGWTVKT
-3836 ETADG
+3836 ETKG
-3841 TEIEV
+3841 GVEIEV

-3860 QAQID
+3860 TAQIS
-3865 NYRRAPTLHQGH
+3865 NYRRAPTFHQGY
-3877 FDGDAAGVVANRPAD
+3877 FEGDAAGVVAHREES

-3905 VDHREGSGV
+3905 VDFREGSGE

-3929 DAVFE
+3929 DAVFD
-3934 SPCTEGDYLE
+3934 SPCTSETYLE
-3944 ISKAVPGSVMPEYK
+3944 IAKVVPNSVLPDYRD
-3958 AGMTMTDLLNGA
+3958 GMTMTDLLNGA
-3970 VEKVSSAD
+3970 VERTSSAD
-3978 VSLFDPTTVAR
+3978 ISLEEPTRVAV
-3989 LSDAASDSSN
+3989 LSDAANDSSN

-4013 ALTERLDTEAS
+4013 ALTEELDREAS
-4024 GVFADVRANGYSPV
+4024 EVFADVRSNGYSPV

-4068 DLLPTMVTRIVRHAI
+4068 DLLPTMVARIVRHAI
-4083 ADSRKNPDVRI
+4083 VEARTNPDVRI
-4094 DDKFFARELLL
+4094 DDRFFARELLM
-4105 FLAETRDPD
+4105 FLAETKDRT

-4125 TLTGRDALLGHLDS
+4125 TLTGKDALLAHLED
-4139 LMAELRRK
+4139 LKGQLRKKASEATDERK
-4147 ADGAKDEEKRTLFRR
+4147 RNLFNL
-4162 RVGRIRTVVESVR
+4162 RVGRIRRVTDSVK
-4175 PSDTVQNIARSLLR
+4175 PSDTVQSIARGLLR
-4189 SMNQV
+4189 EMNQV
-4194 AVGALRTDEDDLDI
+4194 ATGTLRTDKDDLDI

-4215 CTKLDAIALNRP
+4215 CTKLDAIALNRAP
-4227 MTKRELQFSDDVLD
+4227 TDRERQFDDDVLN
-4241 GGNASKRAFG
+4241 GGNAGKRAYG

-4259 SGRTFA
+4259 SGRTYA
-4265 ALAKRQARTAPS
+4265 ALAKRQARTSPA

-4291 AVVSHMFVDWMTEYA
+4291 ASVAHMFVDWMSEYA
-4306 PATTEAFVNKLHADV
+4306 PNTVEAFVNRLHAKV
-4321 VLDAPDGARIPT
+4321 ARSARASDSARVPT
-4333 VQDTAQNYGRLK
+4333 VQDTTQNYGRLK
-4345 HLIGAYRLLI
+4345 HLVGAYRILVDSI
-4355 DAVGE
+4355 GE
-4360 ANAEKA
+4360 ENAAKA
-4366 VTLFGP
+4366 VSVFGSN
-4372 TTQKFSE
+4372 TEKFAE

-4396 TGDMSRL
+4396 NGDMTKL
-4403 SPVDRLFAA
+4403 SPVDRLFAS

-4420 RLNASVSAAE
+4420 RLNAAVSAAE
-4430 IEDLRR
+4430 IETLRD
-4436 GFQELMGT
+4436 GFRMLMESKEQFKVHGS
-4444 TERFEVPGTK
+4444 ERTVW
-4454 GKRIMG
+4454 G

-4498 RFMDAYA
+4498 RFMDAYGQYA
-4505 KNAAD
+4505 RDDGAV
-4510 AALYMHAP
+4510 ALYMRAP
-4518 VRIGETG
+4518 VRIGKTG
-4525 LKATTYDL
+4525 LKATMYDL
-4533 VANLKPLSRA
+4533 VANLGPLAEA
-4543 AGRGVKADR
+4543 AGRGIKANR

-4560 VKQRQET
+4560 VKQRPEV
-4567 APTELMSL
+4567 APPGL
-4575 KTDARFV
+4575 KSSRTDAKFV
-4582 RRERIG
+4582 AHERITKI
-4588 RVDASAAHLYRP
+4588 DPASIHLFRPSSTLYRLTDA
-4600 SQASYQLVRPV
+4600 QGHAI
-4611 NGKNQ
+4611 
-4616 AVDAFPLFGLD
+4616 DAFPILGLD
-4627 GRENTAAG
+4627 GRENTDVG
-4635 RTYSL
+4635 RAYSL
-4640 ESAVDNWSA
+4640 EDAVDNWA
-4649 QASILV
+4649 VQASSLV
-4655 ANAAIARDMLA
+4655 ANAAVARDRLW
-4666 QKADGHG
+4666 QKQDDRG
-4673 FPALNED
+4673 FPVLNDD
-4680 CSVSTSDD
+4680 CSVNTSND
-4688 RRFVSAGDSI
+4688 RRFVTAEDSI
-4698 ADWER
+4698 ADWEK
-4703 RTGMDLGLLETVAD
+4703 RTGMDLRLLETIAD
-4717 EAPRYEAETGRMWF
+4717 ESERYEAETGKRWF
-4731 DTALSGSRLSRR
+4731 DTELSGGTLSRR
-4743 RIARDILRRAVE
+4743 RAARTILRRAVE
-4755 TSPDLYALL
+4755 TTPELYALL
-4764 ENLDKRIVTGD
+4764 ENLDKRIVTND
-4775 DAIDAAWA
+4775 TAIDAAWA
-4783 AAARDVR
+4783 AVARDVR
-4790 RGRIEDPAPA
+4790 RGRIEDPAPSDESA
-4800 DAPLPPPAAQVR
+4800 LPPPAAQVR
-4812 ASEEGGD
+4812 ANEEGGETVD
-4819 TVEVASIRRAD
+4819 TVSVRRAD
-4830 FIRRAD
+4830 FLRRAD
-4836 ALYPGRA
+4836 ALYPGRS
-4843 DITEDQLRKSIPDAI
+4843 DITEDQLRRSIPDAI
-4858 EAAFKRIFGNT
+4858 EAAFKRIFGDT
-4869 VEVKRVL
+4869 VKVQKVL
-4876 NADGEET
+4876 NDAGEET

-4895 KVVTHIAYG
+4895 KIVTHIAYG
-4904 ESIRHDYSQHWNDR
+4904 ESIRNDLSQHWNDR
-4918 RTIESVV
+4918 RTIESAV
-4925 AGLNVKFP
+4925 AGLNVRYP
-4933 GANLSADTILA
+4933 GAHLDAEAILA

-4959 RARSMGNAGG
+4959 NARVMGNAGG

-5016 GISTEEDQAALAAA
+5016 GISTEADQAALAAA
-5030 FPGADGEFNE
+5030 FPGADGAFNE
-5040 ESAANAYAKYLT
+5040 ENAANAYAKYLT
-5052 DLTQAEGSEVKLRD
+5052 DLTQAEGSEVMLRD
-5066 FYDETGGVSREVQEL
+5066 FYDESGGISREVQEL

-5114 QGLSEDEMAHLVRTP
+5114 QGLTEDEFNHLVRSP
-5129 DEGDLKAVEAK
+5129 NEEDLKAVEAK
-5140 LLGQPVRDTGGMPPV
+5140 LLGQPVRDTGGMPPI
-5155 LTVNQ
+5155 LTADQ
-5160 QKAKERAWQAIS
+5160 QQAKAQAWLAIS
-5172 DGDASL
+5172 RGDRSQL
-5178 LERRMRELQDTLDA
+5178 QRRMSELQDALDA
-5192 PQPAPA
+5192 PQPAPSR
-5198 QPEPEAPEATGESVE
+5198 PEPEAPAETE
-5213 ASTARS
+5213 ASREARTASS
-5219 PDVTPAGRVQA
+5219 PEVSPAGRVQA
-5230 FLRAALRRWTEFPA
+5230 FLKAALRRWETFPD

-5249 DLAELREA
+5249 DLAELRTA
-5257 SYMHEPVGES
+5257 SNFGHDPVGET
-5267 IGARRALFGVR
+5267 IGAQRAVFGVR

-5287 LGIEVERI
+5287 LGIEIERI
-5295 VERTEADGSVTRT
+5295 VERTEADGTVTRT
-5308 VEPTEKG
+5308 VELTEEG
-5315 RALFADEVAV
+5315 EALLGNEAVV
-5325 NLANRLMYMSDME
+5325 NLAHRLMYMSDLE
-5338 REREAEG
+5338 REREAEDS
-5345 KGRDDRAR
+5345 GRDDRAS

-5360 FARALQTVA
+5360 FGRALQTVA
-5369 PTRYHKFALALAK
+5369 PGRYQTFALALAK

-5394 CIEAADRAQEAGDA
+5394 CTEAADRARDDGDA
-5408 AKAAGL
+5408 AKEAEF
-5414 RRKASDL
+5414 RRMASDL
-5421 ASRSTA
+5421 ATRSQA
-5427 VMEFVRATVS
+5427 VLEFVRATVS
-5437 GEDFHYLFPNN
+5437 GQDFHYLFPNN
-5448 GNTGDLWGLMVKT
+5448 GNTGDLWGLMIKT
-5461 FSGGAVLDGRD
+5461 FSGGAVLDGR
-5472 SADGIRRY
+5472 SAADGIRRY
-5480 AADGQFLFSFDL
+5480 AADGQFVFSFDL
-5492 DDPTVQMAYDYANQ
+5492 ADPTVQMAYDYANQ
-5506 AFFTARAA
+5506 AFFTAKAAVNFRA
-5514 AAFQTDGGL
+5514 DGGL
-5523 KDGDVAADIDAALDG
+5523 ADADVSADIDAALEG
-5538 RLPTETEERPV
+5538 RQPERGEQTPAEGRPV
-5549 ETEER
+5549 E
-5554 PVGFDLGSN
+5554 FDLGSN
-5563 APHWVLSA
+5563 APHWVLST

-5576 SSDMQKDLG
+5576 ASDMQKDLG

-5597 IRAVTES
+5597 IQAVTES

-5612 LQVFGC
+5612 LQIFGC

-5627 RMELTESH
+5627 RMELAESH
-5635 LGRNERGDLAY
+5635 LGRNAKGDMAY
-5646 VEKGADIIRFSH
+5646 VEKGANIIRFSH

-5669 GARRDGEPMTHEDL
+5669 GAKREGEPMTHEDL
-5683 QMVNF
+5683 QLVNF

-5703 VTGIRLGNLTGAID
+5703 VLGIRLSNLTGSIG
-5717 HLTRDPQGFFAP
+5717 HLLEDPQSFYSP
-5729 SRVMHRVRH
+5729 KRVADRVRH
-5738 GYEVSPS
+5738 GHETGPD
-5745 GGKVLVSSLDKAL
+5745 GNPILVSALDKAL
-5758 YQLLLAVPRDIIGG
+5758 WQLLLAVPRDIIGTK
-5772 GNVSVR
+5772 NVSAR
-5778 DVRTGACTFAD
+5778 SPRTGVCEFAD
-5789 SVGDGLY
+5789 TVDGGLY
-5796 GDLIAALASGA
+5796 GDVISALVEGA
-5807 RAAQNERS
+5807 RAARS
-5815 EADKAAAMERALL
+5815 ERAYSDKAAAMERALVRAGL
-5828 RGGFAERGGS
+5828 AERSGGK
-5838 RTPSLNLAIRMSRIR
+5838 TPSLNFAVRMSRIR
-5853 DAWAASQAVRKL
+5853 DAWGSSEAIRKL
-5865 EAAGR
+5865 ENAGR

-5883 LSRETRKLNAAAAK
+5883 ISKETRKLNAAASK

-5907 AFTLAGTQNFWFH
+5907 AFTLAGTQHFWFH

-5933 RTALEL
+5933 RTALEM
-5939 LRETEPSSE
+5939 LREADPSG
-5948 DALRRNHEG
+5948 DDVLRRNHEG
-5957 LFDTLGALGAG
+5957 LFSTIEALGKDTA
-5968 RAEVPAFGKGPGTP
+5968 RLPAFGRGPGTVA
-5982 YAATD
+5982 AATEN
-5987 AQLRYLADLLGRDT
+5987 QLTYLASLLGVDT
-6001 SASSGFTVDGF
+6001 TAADFTAEKF
-6012 VEDVRSGR
+6012 RADVLAGR
-6020 YAVGGDLYVPGAE
+6020 YEAGGDLYVPGAE
-6033 LAADATVLDLAVTL
+6033 LNRDATVLDLAVLL
-6047 NRLIGDAIVEGANAG
+6047 NRLISDAIVEQANAG
-6062 GALTASTRRRL
+6062 GALTASTRQRL
-6073 ADMDAVNRRLADAL
+6073 ADMNAVNRRLADAL

-6104 FRRTGETGTSW
+6104 FKSTGETGTSW

-6125 RELVAAERWRGCL
+6125 KELIAAERWRGCL

-6149 APNYVVNPDENAVAV
+6149 APNYVVNPDANAVAV

-6187 NLPSYDEGV
+6187 NLPAYDEGR

-6206 RAVRDN
+6206 RVIEAN
-6212 AKGMY
+6212 AKGKY
-6217 VPLTERDAKIRPL
+6217 VPLTQSDAKIRPL
-6230 FEGMLCRRTDRDSAG
+6230 FEGMLCRKTDRDSAG
-6245 NVCDLTLTQGGE
+6245 NVSDLTLTQGGE
-6257 AVAYMKQLLGMPDGR
+6257 AVAYMKQLLGMADGR
-6272 TTATSAL
+6272 TTVGSAL
-6279 RQVERILS
+6279 RQVERLLS

-6334 IGRALGRKGGLGAF
+6334 IGRALGREGGLGAF

-6355 KDIVENINS
+6355 KDIIENINS

-6372 RELCDLVGMPLDQ
+6372 RELCDLIGMPLDQ

-6404 VVKRDIEKLY
+6404 IVKRDIEKIY
-6414 RMMQR
+6414 RTMQR

-6425 GTVKSFL
+6425 GTIKSFL

-6467 ARGARPFDPV
+6467 ARGGRPFDPV
-6477 TELRRHAAYIDAE
+6477 TELRKHAAYINAE

-6529 EALSDAV
+6529 EVISDAV
-6536 FGGHSTTRASRQFAL
+6536 FGGHSTTRASRQYAL

-6578 AMSKALPPPDDE
+6578 AMRKALPPPDDE
-6590 AEEDETYDERMVPW
+6590 EEEEDLQDERMVPW

-6625 IARRVPGAVA
+6625 VARRIPGMKA

-6647 VPAYV
+6647 VPAYI

-6690 SKGSTGL
+6690 AKGSTGL
-6697 QAVSQLLFGHSLS
+6697 QAVSQLIWGHSLS
-6710 GMPGDTDVT
+6710 GMPGDTDIS
-6719 KPQVLL
+6719 KPQVLM

-6740 DTGVLAA
+6740 DTGILAA

-6770 FVEDE
+6770 FIEDE

-6782 YGRNRR
+6782 YGRNRK

-6808 ASIMTSALGDVAH
+6808 ESIMTSALGDVAH

-6831 PKDANSNDVDTL
+6831 PKDANSNRIDVP
-6843 EAMKAIRALV
+6843 EAAKAVRGLV
-6853 RVNRKA
+6853 RVNRKS
-6859 SDIKSSIVQKYEAA
+6859 SDIKSSVIQKYEAM
-6873 GVDVKRNPRYRAA
+6873 GTDVRRNPRYRAA
-6886 LWDLVRTMRQAPF
+6886 LWDLVHTLRQAPF
-6899 RADADM
+6899 RTDEEM

-6914 TTLDVRYRR
+6914 TSLDVRYRR
-6923 ATQLD
+6923 STQLD
-6928 AKGGENFGNFLAT
+6928 AKGGENFGNFLAQ
-6941 DEVPDTLFGVP
+6941 DNVPDTLFGVK
-6952 VVKDGYTD
+6952 VVKDGYTE
-6960 EDLAFFAEHP
+6960 EDLQFFRDHP
-6970 EAGGYYDLGGDEG
+6970 EAGGYYDLGEDAEPPEPPAEPPPGEGGHAAEKAGVTAAPAWSDTDDAYAARVEAAMKDAIPFIKEHEGFRAKAYKDPTGKWTVGYGQTEINGRPVREGDTISERDASAFVESRARSNAALLHKQNPWMRNLSPGAMSALFDVAYNLGVGALDTKRSPTLNSEMEG
-6983 AEPEPRGALGA
+6983 ADMDFDAILWHELPTYASA
-6994 GKTRG
+6994 GG
-6999 AYPGSLNNPGNVEKR
+6999 KR
-7014 KERRQ
+7014 LKGLENRR
-7019 GEVDSP
+7019 
-7025 HGRWAKFATPQDGLR
+7025 
-7040 EMADVIRQI
+7040 
-7049 ADVKLAEAGK
+7049 
-7059 DFTIRNFAEVYA
+7059 
-7071 PRKNRKGAKENDT
+7071 NDAIKKW
-7084 DRYIRDISSY
+7084 R
-7094 SGLDADTPLA
+7094 
-7104 RDADSMA
+7104 
-7111 KLLRTVVRF
+7111 RT
-7120 ESGYPHSQW
+7120 
-7129 FTDDEYRN
+7129 
-7137 AANKLRKTPGL
+7137 